1 MTFDS
6 RRSTSLQAL
15 RAVYG
20 SIVLALVIFGV
31 VVTVLYGFVRPTLDD
46 GDATFL
52 VLFVLLG
59 ATLTLY
65 VVISMVR
72 GVLTRSLSVDM
83 LAGQFMGITI
93 ITVAIAESI
102 ALVGLVLSFLTESA
116 IPYLYGLLFALP
128 GVVIAAP
135 TQRALER
142 LRDEHLPGED
152 VTDVFGR

>member
-6 RRSTSLQAL
+6 RRSTSWQAL

-31 VVTVLYGFVRPTLDD
+31 VVMVLYGFVRPTIDD
-46 GDATFL
+46 NDATFL
-52 VLFVLLG
+52 VLFVLIA
-59 ATLTLY
+59 ATAVLY
-65 VVISMVR
+65 AVISLVR
-72 GVLTRSLSVDM
+72 RTLIRSLAIDT

-128 GVVIAAP
+128 GIVMAAP
-135 TQRALER
+135 TQRTLER
-142 LRDEHLPGED
+142 LRDDHLPGED
-152 VTDVFGR
+152 VTDIFGS

>member
-6 RRSTSLQAL
+6 RRTNSLAAL

-31 VVTVLYGFVRPTLDD
+31 VVTVLYGFVRPTLNDD
-46 GDATFL
+46 DATFL
-52 VLFVLLG
+52 VLFVLIG
-59 ATLTLY
+59 AAAVLY
-65 VVISMVR
+65 FVISFVR
-72 GVLTRSLSVDM
+72 STLSRSLAIET

-128 GVVIAAP
+128 GIVIAAP
-135 TQRALER
+135 TQRTLER
-142 LRDEHLPGED
+142 LRDDHLPGED
-152 VTDVFGR
+152 VSDIFQG

>member
-6 RRSTSLQAL
+6 RRSNSLKAL

-31 VVTVLYGFVRPTLDD
+31 VVTVLYGFVRPTIDD
-46 GDATFL
+46 DDASFL

-59 ATLTLY
+59 VTLVMYVAISLVRSTL
-65 VVISMVR
+65 V
-72 GVLTRSLSVDM
+72 RSLSAET

-93 ITVAIAESI
+93 ITVALAESI
-102 ALVGLVLSFLTESA
+102 ALAGLVLSFLTESA

-135 TQRALER
+135 TQRTLER
-142 LRDEHLPGED
+142 LRDDHLPGLD
-152 VTDVFGR
+152 VSDIFEG

>member
-6 RRSTSLQAL
+6 RRSNSLKAL

-31 VVTVLYGFVRPTLDD
+31 VVTVLYGFVRPTIDD
-46 GDATFL
+46 DDASFL

-59 ATLTLY
+59 VTLVMYVAISLVRSTL
-65 VVISMVR
+65 V
-72 GVLTRSLSVDM
+72 RSLSAET
-83 LAGQFMGITI
+83 LAGQFMVITI
-93 ITVAIAESI
+93 ITVALAESI
-102 ALVGLVLSFLTESA
+102 ALAGLVLSFLTESA

-135 TQRALER
+135 TQRTLER
-142 LRDEHLPGED
+142 LRDDHLPGLD
-152 VTDVFGR
+152 VSDIFEG

>member
-6 RRSTSLQAL
+6 RRTNSLRAL

-31 VVTVLYGFVRPTLDD
+31 VVTVLYGFVRPTLNDD
-46 GDATFL
+46 DATFL
-52 VLFVLLG
+52 VLFVLIG
-59 ATLTLY
+59 AAAILY
-65 VVISMVR
+65 FVVFFVR
-72 GVLTRSLSVDM
+72 GTLSRSLAIET

-102 ALVGLVLSFLTESA
+102 ALVGLVLSFLSESA

-128 GVVIAAP
+128 GIVIAAP
-135 TQRALER
+135 TQRTLER
-142 LRDEHLPGED
+142 LRDDHLPGED
-152 VTDVFGR
+152 VSNIFQR

>member
-1 MTFDS
+1 VTFDS
-6 RRSTSLQAL
+6 RRSTSLSAL

-31 VVTVLYGFVRPTLDD
+31 VVTVLYGFVRPTLND
-46 GDATFL
+46 GDASLL
-52 VLFVLLG
+52 VLFVLIAAG
-59 ATLTLY
+59 VVLY
-65 VVISMVR
+65 VVISLVR
-72 GVLTRSLSVDM
+72 RVLVQSLAIDT

-128 GVVIAAP
+128 GIVMAAP
-135 TQRALER
+135 TQRSLER

-152 VTDVFGR
+152 VSDLFRG